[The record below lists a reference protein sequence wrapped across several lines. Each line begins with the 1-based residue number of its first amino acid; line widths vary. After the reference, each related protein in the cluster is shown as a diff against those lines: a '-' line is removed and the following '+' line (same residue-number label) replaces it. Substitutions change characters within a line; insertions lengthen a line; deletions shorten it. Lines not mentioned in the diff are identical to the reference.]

1 MKINSVYPNNGG
13 IEFSKQQSFFSTKP
27 NSREDLFNKL
37 ILLNDSK
44 LIQNQSIKNYEFI
57 EEVYSSESYLNNF
70 EKIIN

>member
-1 MKINSVYPNNGG
+1 MEVLA
-13 IEFSKQQSFFSTKP
+13 SFFQTTILFSFKP

-44 LIQNQSIKNYEFI
+44 LVQNQSIKNYEFI